1 MERGEAV
8 SRETQCVNKT
18 SAIFGEEFNLKQR
31 TMRQSG
37 IKQKMMKQSS
47 VKNIG
52 VKQNNVKQSFV
63 RFVEWS
69 EIECGE
75 EYSGE

>member
-18 SAIFGEEFNLKQR
+18 SAVFGEEFNLKQR

-52 VKQNNVKQSFV
+52 VKRSGVQRNGVKKQSWV
-63 RFVEWS
+63 RQKK
-69 EIECGE
+69 
-75 EYSGE
+75 